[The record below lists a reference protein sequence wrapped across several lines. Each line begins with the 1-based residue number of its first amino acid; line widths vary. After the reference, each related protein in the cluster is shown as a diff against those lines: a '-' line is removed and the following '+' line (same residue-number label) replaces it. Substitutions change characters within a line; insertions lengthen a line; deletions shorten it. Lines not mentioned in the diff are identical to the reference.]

1 MLGNQD
7 IWENRERFER
17 IRKNQESNVSKTRGR
32 EAVRERIQLKLET
45 RKSRKGVRGMPWL
58 SEATKDVTSCE
69 KPRGGA
75 NGRRSAGVRMGE
87 PAARKARHHDVEP
100 TRGTETS
107 KYPEEEKTTVIPRV
121 AASESGGAQTVRV
134 EARAGL

>member
-1 MLGNQD
+1 MLEDQD

-87 PAARKARHHDVEP
+87 PGMRKACHLD
-100 TRGTETS
+100 
-107 KYPEEEKTTVIPRV
+107 I
-121 AASESGGAQTVRV
+121 GANP
-134 EARAGL
+134 GN

>member
-1 MLGNQD
+1 MLAKQD
-7 IWENRERFER
+7 IWEERDSEKDQSNLKEKKPR
-17 IRKNQESNVSKTRGR
+17 IK
-32 EAVRERIQLKLET
+32 RINLLQLKLET

-87 PAARKARHHDVEP
+87 PGMRKACHLD
-100 TRGTETS
+100 
-107 KYPEEEKTTVIPRV
+107 I
-121 AASESGGAQTVRV
+121 GANP
-134 EARAGL
+134 GN